1 MEDIIMF
8 ETMLQRYKRDL
19 AIKGYS
25 KKTEDVYYRNI
36 IYFFEYI
43 QLQPE
48 EVTRELVKDYLY
60 YLSEER
66 KLSSSSL
73 RQARASIVYFYS
85 QTLPMPMAIS
95 NIPVKK
101 KETKMP
107 TVFSVDEVFRI
118 LNSAANVKHKTM
130 LMLIYSS
137 GLRIGECIK
146 LKVTDIRRD
155 VMRVDVKEAK
165 GGKFRSTIL
174 SSVCLRQL
182 EEYWEIY
189 RPVDWLFKGMK
200 EGTHLTTRSIEL
212 AFNIAKENS
221 KVKRYGT
228 THTLRHSFATHM
240 LETGTS
246 LYQLKNLLGH
256 KSVNSTLVYLH
267 INEEQN
273 SVHSCLDIFKEKFY
287 ESETNC

>member
-95 NIPVKK
+95 NIPVK
-101 KETKMP
+101 
-107 TVFSVDEVFRI
+107 
-118 LNSAANVKHKTM
+118 
-130 LMLIYSS
+130 
-137 GLRIGECIK
+137 
-146 LKVTDIRRD
+146 
-155 VMRVDVKEAK
+155 
-165 GGKFRSTIL
+165 
-174 SSVCLRQL
+174 
-182 EEYWEIY
+182 
-189 RPVDWLFKGMK
+189 
-200 EGTHLTTRSIEL
+200 
-212 AFNIAKENS
+212 
-221 KVKRYGT
+221 
-228 THTLRHSFATHM
+228 
-240 LETGTS
+240 
-246 LYQLKNLLGH
+246 
-256 KSVNSTLVYLH
+256 
-267 INEEQN
+267 
-273 SVHSCLDIFKEKFY
+273 
-287 ESETNC
+287 